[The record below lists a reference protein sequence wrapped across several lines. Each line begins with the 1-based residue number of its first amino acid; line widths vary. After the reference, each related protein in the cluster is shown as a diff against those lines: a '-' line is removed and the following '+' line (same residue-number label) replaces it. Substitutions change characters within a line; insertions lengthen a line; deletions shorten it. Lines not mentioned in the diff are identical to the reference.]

1 MHRVW
6 NAPVW
11 MVLDGPSGSG
21 GTSGRKVRL
30 PVLTNHP
37 VVVKCPR
44 AVIGDAHGRS
54 EVAQLATYIFRVLDR
69 KAQVVEGTIEAP
81 SAVVARSRLRQ
92 DYPSVLSVEEK
103 RSAEEMRKARRHRL
117 SAEELCMAVR
127 QIATMMAA
135 GIPLAR
141 SLRVVAG
148 GGSTGL
154 SDVFTSMSLA
164 VESGMAFSKA
174 MRRHPAVFDE
184 VFVRIVES
192 GEVSGRMDAVLTKLA
207 DLEEKSV
214 RLRKKLVASFTYPAV
229 LGGTAMATLS
239 VFVFYVLP
247 LMQPVFHSLN
257 VQLPLAT
264 RMVLAFATAV
274 RNPWI
279 VGPGA
284 LMTVALGVAGFVI
297 YKNLYRSQDFRLLIH
312 GSVLRIPI
320 LGGLLEKSTVA
331 RVLFTLSTLLDSG
344 VSFGPALS
352 VVEKVAGNEV
362 MVRRMGQARKAMV
375 AGGGVYESFQASGAF
390 PELVLQMIRAGE
402 EAGSMEIMMRRVSV
416 MYEEE
421 VDLALDTLATSLEPL
436 ILIGM
441 GVVVGFIT
449 MASFMPM
456 VKLLSEL

>member
-1 MHRVW
+1 M
-6 NAPVW
+6 
-11 MVLDGPSGSG
+11 
-21 GTSGRKVRL
+21 
-30 PVLTNHP
+30 
-37 VVVKCPR
+37 
-44 AVIGDAHGRS
+44 
-54 EVAQLATYIFRVLDR
+54 
-69 KAQVVEGTIEAP
+69 EGTIEAP
-81 SAVVARSRLRQ
+81 SALVARTRLRQ
-92 DYPSVLSVEEK
+92 DYPSVLSVEEHH
-103 RSAEEMRKARRHRL
+103 SVEEMRAARRRRL

-148 GGSTGL
+148 GGSAAL
-154 SDVFTSMSLA
+154 NDVFTSMSLQ
-164 VESGMAFSKA
+164 VEAGMAFSKA
-174 MRRHPAVFDE
+174 MRRHPAVFDD

-192 GEVSGRMDAVLTKLA
+192 GEVSGRMDTVLSKLA

-229 LGGTAMATLS
+229 LGATALATLS
-239 VFVFYVLP
+239 VFIFYVLP
-247 LMQPVFHSLN
+247 LMQPVFHSLG
-257 VQLPLAT
+257 VELPLAT

-279 VGPGA
+279 VGPSL
-284 LMTVALGVAGFVI
+284 LMAVALAAAGYVA
-297 YKNLYRSQDFRLLIH
+297 YKNLYRSQEFRFLIH
-312 GSVLRIPI
+312 GLVLRIPI
-320 LGGLLEKSTVA
+320 MGGLLEKSTVS
-331 RVLFTLSTLLDSG
+331 RILFTLSTLLESG
-344 VSFGPALS
+344 VSLGPSLS

-362 MVRRMGQARKAMV
+362 MARRMGQARKAMV
-375 AGGGVYESFQASGAF
+375 AGGGVYESLQVSGAF
-390 PELVLQMIRAGE
+390 PEMVLQMIRAGE

-421 VDLALDTLATSLEPL
+421 VDLALGTLATSLEPL

-449 MASFMPM
+449 LASFLPM